1 MNGNPGVDL
10 GAIYQVLSFSFWNN
24 PVTKNLLTILHDL
37 CAKLK
42 EHDRTF
48 TTASFSFIYLKLR
61 SREIKWLAQFIPY
74 LSRDSI

>member
-10 GAIYQVLSFSFWNN
+10 GAIYHVLSFSFWNN
-24 PVTKNLLTILHDL
+24 PVTKNLLTILRDL

-48 TTASFSFIYLKLR
+48 TTASFSFI
-61 SREIKWLAQFIPY
+61 
-74 LSRDSI
+74 